1 MVFKPFTTLARQ
13 SISKHLVNG
22 YAQSVVA
29 ATQSSYASST
39 VQLSRLGQQNAPARL
54 HTAFGGANSGRA
66 APGKDGQGSDSLGSY
81 YAVQSQAIDEKEE
94 KENRKYLFS
103 RKILWSKAQHQQQ
116 QKALLENPPSL
127 ELGLPRSRSSSLA
140 QAEAQLPSKDVL
152 KGEEEE
158 EAVFVEP
165 AAEESEVLLS
175 EKVAPVEEVEI
186 EVEAEAAP
194 SPTSSEET
202 LVPASPEVSGIT
214 DRYNDQLRDLRTAG
228 KYQEISALFEHM
240 IQEGVQPST
249 TTYNHVLV
257 ALVQTGAGGIARVLN
272 VYQDMLRNK
281 VLPSTVTYSILIDY
295 LAASSKSSLQFA
307 QRIQDDILRFGFVIP
322 SRKRELD
329 EIRSQ
334 KSLDMAL
341 DIFYAST
348 EVRVERAFSEPVYS
362 ILIEAC
368 AESGREED
376 MLKVYT
382 HMEVHGVLPSLDTT
396 LSLIKGFG
404 KAGNIRSV
412 VETYNNYCALDS
424 SKKPGSVDERYLV
437 YKSLILAYM
446 EAGDPAGALSFL
458 EKIVGASK
466 DAHRSQLLAVAIIKG
481 FLQQG
486 DLHSAKE
493 WIVGRMTGASEYPGL
508 SRVLIGVADLGDYG
522 LANQLYSEFMAHV
535 RLHGINHSGTSIA
548 QMAFLNLC
556 VKEGKIENARAV
568 WNDLSERILSNG
580 PDVEAAVVYSMM
592 LFENRLTNE
601 ALVVLKQ
608 FSEFFM
614 ERPSSIPLA
623 LRAEYLREA
632 FESLIDRL
640 AAKDLLTHGVA
651 LDISGFSMR
660 HCGRMGAQ
668 ASRIV
673 LGLFGEQRILGLT
686 LPQLDLLLQIQ
697 AGVLQQPGEPA
708 SEGIQKFEQMLTLAL
723 NAGVPLSKAMKVSVD
738 GVIAARGINEGL
750 LGEWT
755 AFAQAQKVWEN
766 MPMAPLTEDAV
777 ASPTLVPSE
786 GEAVAE
792 DNYDPYWAKTD
803 VKVSQ
808 AIDNALEGAKTA
820 RARLMDA
827 RRMYQQT
834 RKAGRLV
841 RMTTLA
847 RMVGAAARAGQPEFM
862 EEIYQNARMDT
873 PLLTE
878 FRSVRYVWCI
888 LLDSMV
894 AGQLSVGNRRQ
905 AAVYHDEMLKMGASP
920 SANTYGLYIVSLKGS
935 NQTYDEASEA
945 LKIFERAKAENV
957 LPSSFLYNALIGK
970 LAKARRVDDC
980 LFYFAEMRAL
990 GIKPTSVTYGT
1001 MINALTRVGDEHFAE
1016 ELFQEMEAMPNYK
1029 PRPAP
1034 YNSLMQFFVNTK
1046 RDRSKVM
1053 DYFNRMTSLGIEA
1066 TSHTY
1071 KLLIEAYATLDPP
1084 DMSAAEGVLDLIRTK
1099 NQPVESSHHAA
1110 LIHAKGCV
1118 LQDVEAAISHF
1129 KSLLHPTTSTA
1140 KLQPQLDNTIYQAL
1154 FESLV
1159 ANHRVQD
1166 TTLWLSDM
1174 ERRGVRMTPYIANTL
1189 IHGWALEK
1197 DIVKAEEVYK
1207 SLSKDENARLKR
1219 EPSTYEAMTRAYL
1232 AVEDRAGALKVVNE
1246 MSGRGYPNAVM
1257 VRVMDL
1263 VRGRGE

>member
-22 YAQSVVA
+22 CAQSVVA

-66 APGKDGQGSDSLGSY
+66 APGKDGQGSDSLGAY
-81 YAVQSQAIDEKEE
+81 YAAQSQAVDEKEE

-127 ELGLPRSRSSSLA
+127 EPGSPRSRSSSIT
-140 QAEAQLPSKDVL
+140 QVEAQLPSKDIV
-152 KGEEEE
+152 KGEEE
-158 EAVFVEP
+158 EAVFVESV
-165 AAEESEVLLS
+165 AEDSEILS
-175 EKVAPVEEVEI
+175 PEEVAPVEDAK
-186 EVEAEAAP
+186 AEFAL
-194 SPTSSEET
+194 SPTPSEET
-202 LVPASPEVSGIT
+202 LVPASPEVSGVT
-214 DRYNDQLRDLRTAG
+214 AQYNDQLRDLRTAG
-228 KYQEISALFEHM
+228 KYEEILALFEHM

-257 ALVQTGAGGIARVLN
+257 ALIQTGAGGIPRVLS

-307 QRIQDDILRFGFVIP
+307 RRIENDILRFGFVVP
-322 SRKRELD
+322 SRRRELD

-348 EVRVERAFSEPVYS
+348 EVRVERTFSEPVYS

-368 AESGREED
+368 AEDGREED

-382 HMEVHGVLPSLDTT
+382 HMELHDVLPSLDTT

-404 KAGNIRSV
+404 KAENICSA
-412 VETYNNYCALDS
+412 VETYNNYCALDT
-424 SKKPGSVDERYLV
+424 SKKPANVDERYLV
-437 YKSLILAYM
+437 YKALILAYM

-458 EKIVGASK
+458 EKIVGTSK
-466 DAHRSQLLAVAIIKG
+466 DPHRSQWLAEAIIKG
-481 FLQQG
+481 FLQRS
-486 DLHSAKE
+486 DLGSAKE
-493 WIVGRMTGASEYPGL
+493 WIAGRMAGTSEYIGL

-522 LANQLYSEFMAHV
+522 LADRLYSEFMDYV
-535 RLHGINHSGTSIA
+535 RLHSINHSSTSIA

-556 VKEGKIENARAV
+556 VKERKIGRARAV
-568 WNDLSERILSNG
+568 WNDLSERVLSSG

-614 ERPSSIPLA
+614 EKPLGVPLA
-623 LRAEYLREA
+623 LKAEYLQEA

-660 HCGRMGAQ
+660 HCGRMGAP

-697 AGVLQQPGEPA
+697 AGVFQQPGELV
-708 SEGIQKFEQMLTLAL
+708 SGDMQKFEQMLTLAL
-723 NAGVPLSKAMKVSVD
+723 NAGVPLSKAMKISVD
-738 GVIAARGINEGL
+738 GVIAARGIDEGL
-750 LGEWT
+750 LAKWT
-755 AFAQAQKVWEN
+755 AFVQSQKVWEN
-766 MPMAPLTEDAV
+766 MPMAPLTEDVV

-786 GEAVAE
+786 GETAVAE
-792 DNYDPYWAKTD
+792 DNHDPYWAKTD

-808 AIDNALEGAKTA
+808 AIDNALESTKAA

-847 RMVGAAARAGQPEFM
+847 RMVGAASRAGQPEFM
-862 EEIYQNARMDT
+862 EEIYRNARMDT
-873 PLLTE
+873 PLLME
-878 FRSVRYVWCI
+878 FRSVRYVWCV
-888 LLDSMV
+888 LLDAMV
-894 AGQLSVGNRRQ
+894 AGQLSIGNRQ
-905 AAVYHDEMLKMGASP
+905 KAAVYHEEMLKMRASP

-980 LFYFAEMRAL
+980 LFYFAEMRTL

-1053 DYFNRMTSLGIEA
+1053 SYFNRMTSLGIEA

-1084 DMSAAEGVLDLIRTK
+1084 DMPAAEGVLDLIRAK

-1129 KSLLHPTTSTA
+1129 KSLLHPTTATP
-1140 KLQPQLDNTIYQAL
+1140 QPQLDNTIYQAL

-1174 ERRGVRMTPYIANTL
+1174 GRRGVRMTPYIANTL

-1197 DIVKAEEVYK
+1197 DIGKAEEVYE

-1232 AVEDRAGALKVVNE
+1232 AVEDRAGALRVVDE
-1246 MSGRGYPNAVM
+1246 MSERGYPSAVM
-1257 VRVMDL
+1257 VRVADL

>member
-66 APGKDGQGSDSLGSY
+66 APGKDGQSGDSLGAY
-81 YAVQSQAIDEKEE
+81 YAVQSQAVDEKEE

-140 QAEAQLPSKDVL
+140 QVEAQLPSKDVV
-152 KGEEEE
+152 KGEGEE

-175 EKVAPVEEVEI
+175 EKVAPVEKVEVE
-186 EVEAEAAP
+186 VAP

-202 LVPASPEVSGIT
+202 LVPASPEVSSIT
-214 DRYNDQLRDLRTAG
+214 AQYNDQLRDLRTAG
-228 KYQEISALFEHM
+228 KYEEISALFEHM

-257 ALVQTGAGGIARVLN
+257 ALVQTGTGGIARILN

-307 QRIQDDILRFGFVIP
+307 RRIEDDILRFGFVVP

-348 EVRVERAFSEPVYS
+348 EVRVERTFSEPVYS

-368 AESGREED
+368 AESSREED

-382 HMEVHGVLPSLDTT
+382 HMEIHGVLPSLDTT

-404 KAGNIRSV
+404 KAGNIRSA
-412 VETYNNYCALDS
+412 VETYNNYCALDT

-466 DAHRSQLLAVAIIKG
+466 DAHRSQWLAEAIIKG
-481 FLQQG
+481 FLQRG
-486 DLHSAKE
+486 DLESAKE
-493 WIVGRMTGASEYPGL
+493 WIVGRMTGTSEYLGL
-508 SRVLIGVADLGDYG
+508 SRVLIGVADLGDYE

-535 RLHGINHSGTSIA
+535 RLHGINHSSTSIA

-580 PDVEAAVVYSMM
+580 PDAEAAVVYSMM

-614 ERPSSIPLA
+614 EKPSSVSLA
-623 LRAEYLREA
+623 LRAEYLREV
-632 FESLIDRL
+632 FESSIDRL

-660 HCGRMGAQ
+660 HCGRMGAR
-668 ASRIV
+668 ASKIV

-697 AGVLQQPGEPA
+697 AGVLQQPGEPV
-708 SEGIQKFEQMLTLAL
+708 SEGMQKFEQMLTLAL

-738 GVIAARGINEGL
+738 GVIAARGINQGL
-750 LGEWT
+750 LAKWT
-755 AFAQAQKVWEN
+755 AFVQAQKVWEN
-766 MPMAPLTEDAV
+766 MPIAPLTEDVV

-786 GEAVAE
+786 GETAVAE

-803 VKVSQ
+803 VKISQ

-862 EEIYQNARMDT
+862 EEIYRNAKTDA
-873 PLLTE
+873 PLLME
-878 FRSVRYVWCI
+878 FRSVRYVWCV

-894 AGQLSVGNRRQ
+894 AGQLSVGNRQQ
-905 AAVYHDEMLKMGASP
+905 AAVYHEEMLKMGASP

-1053 DYFNRMTSLGIEA
+1053 SYFNRMTSLGIEA

-1084 DMSAAEGVLDLIRTK
+1084 DMPAAEGVLDLIRAK

-1129 KSLLHPTTSTA
+1129 KSLLHPTTSTT
-1140 KLQPQLDNTIYQAL
+1140 KPQPQLDNTIYQAL

-1197 DIVKAEEVYK
+1197 DIEKAEEVYE

-1232 AVEDRAGALKVVNE
+1232 AVEDRAGALRVVNE

>member
-1 MVFKPFTTLARQ
+1 M
-13 SISKHLVNG
+13 
-22 YAQSVVA
+22 
-29 ATQSSYASST
+29 
-39 VQLSRLGQQNAPARL
+39 
-54 HTAFGGANSGRA
+54 TAYPRPHWPGA
-66 APGKDGQGSDSLGSY
+66 Y
-81 YAVQSQAIDEKEE
+81 FI
-94 KENRKYLFS
+94 LF
-103 RKILWSKAQHQQQ
+103 
-116 QKALLENPPSL
+116 
-127 ELGLPRSRSSSLA
+127 
-140 QAEAQLPSKDVL
+140 
-152 KGEEEE
+152 
-158 EAVFVEP
+158 
-165 AAEESEVLLS
+165 
-175 EKVAPVEEVEI
+175 
-186 EVEAEAAP
+186 
-194 SPTSSEET
+194 
-202 LVPASPEVSGIT
+202 
-214 DRYNDQLRDLRTAG
+214 
-228 KYQEISALFEHM
+228 
-240 IQEGVQPST
+240 
-249 TTYNHVLV
+249 
-257 ALVQTGAGGIARVLN
+257 
-272 VYQDMLRNK
+272 
-281 VLPSTVTYSILIDY
+281 
-295 LAASSKSSLQFA
+295 
-307 QRIQDDILRFGFVIP
+307 FVIFHYQHH
-322 SRKRELD
+322 
-329 EIRSQ
+329 IH
-334 KSLDMAL
+334 
-341 DIFYAST
+341 ST
-348 EVRVERAFSEPVYS
+348 
-362 ILIEAC
+362 LQ
-368 AESGREED
+368 
-376 MLKVYT
+376 
-382 HMEVHGVLPSLDTT
+382 
-396 LSLIKGFG
+396 
-404 KAGNIRSV
+404 
-412 VETYNNYCALDS
+412 
-424 SKKPGSVDERYLV
+424 YL
-437 YKSLILAYM
+437 
-446 EAGDPAGALSFL
+446 
-458 EKIVGASK
+458 
-466 DAHRSQLLAVAIIKG
+466 
-481 FLQQG
+481 
-486 DLHSAKE
+486 
-493 WIVGRMTGASEYPGL
+493 GL
-508 SRVLIGVADLGDYG
+508 SRVLVGVADLGEYE
-522 LANQLYSEFMAHV
+522 LADQLYSEFMAHV
-535 RLHGINHSGTSIA
+535 RLHGINHRDTSIA

-556 VKEGKIENARAV
+556 AKEGKVGRARVV
-568 WNDLSERILSNG
+568 WNDLSERVLSNG

-608 FSEFFM
+608 FSEFFV
-614 ERPSSIPLA
+614 ERPLGAPLA
-623 LRAEYLREA
+623 LRVGYLQEA
-632 FESLIDRL
+632 FENLIDRL

-660 HCGRMGAQ
+660 HCGRVGAQ
-668 ASRIV
+668 ASRVV
-673 LGLFGEQRILGLT
+673 LGLFEEQRILGLT

-697 AGVLQQPGEPA
+697 AGVIQQPGELV
-708 SEGIQKFEQMLTLAL
+708 SEDMQKFEQMLTLAL
-723 NAGVPLSKAMKVSVD
+723 GAGVPLSKSMKASVD
-738 GVIAARGINEGL
+738 SVIAVRGIDEGL
-750 LGEWT
+750 LAKWI
-755 AFAQAQKVWEN
+755 AFVQTQEVWGN

-786 GEAVAE
+786 GETAVAE
-792 DNYDPYWAKTD
+792 DSHDPYWAKTD

-808 AIDNALEGAKTA
+808 AIDNALEGAKAA
-820 RARLMDA
+820 RVRLMDA

-862 EEIYQNARMDT
+862 EEIYRNARIDA
-873 PLLTE
+873 PLLME
-878 FRSVRYVWCI
+878 FRSVRYVWCV

-894 AGQLSVGNRRQ
+894 AGQLSVGNRQQ
-905 AAVYHDEMLKMGASP
+905 AAVYHEEMLKMGASP

-980 LFYFAEMRAL
+980 LFYFADMRAL

-1016 ELFQEMEAMPNYK
+1016 ELFQEMETMPNYK

-1053 DYFNRMTSLGIEA
+1053 SYFNRMTSLGIEA

-1084 DMSAAEGVLDLIRTK
+1084 DMAAAEGVLDLIRAK

-1129 KSLLHPTTSTA
+1129 KSLLHQTTSTP
-1140 KLQPQLDNTIYQAL
+1140 KPQPKLDNTIYQAL

-1174 ERRGVRMTPYIANTL
+1174 EHRGVRMTPYIANTL

-1197 DIVKAEEVYK
+1197 DIEKAEEVYE

-1246 MSGRGYPNAVM
+1246 MSGRGYPSAVM
-1257 VRVMDL
+1257 VRVVDL

>member
-54 HTAFGGANSGRA
+54 HTSFGGANSGRA
-66 APGKDGQGSDSLGSY
+66 APGKDGQGGDSLGAY
-81 YAVQSQAIDEKEE
+81 YAVQSQAVDEKEE

-140 QAEAQLPSKDVL
+140 QVEAQLPSKDVV
-152 KGEEEE
+152 KGEGEE

-175 EKVAPVEEVEI
+175 EKVAPVQ
-186 EVEAEAAP
+186 EVEAEVAP
-194 SPTSSEET
+194 SPTLSEET
-202 LVPASPEVSGIT
+202 LVPASPEVSSIT
-214 DRYNDQLRDLRTAG
+214 AQYNDQLRDLRTAG
-228 KYQEISALFEHM
+228 KYEEISALFEHM
-240 IQEGVQPST
+240 IREGVQPST

-295 LAASSKSSLQFA
+295 LAASSKSSLQFSR
-307 QRIQDDILRFGFVIP
+307 RIEDDILRFGFVVP

-348 EVRVERAFSEPVYS
+348 EVRVERTFSEPVYS

-368 AESGREED
+368 AESSREED

-382 HMEVHGVLPSLDTT
+382 HMEMHDVLPSLDTT

-404 KAGNIRSV
+404 KAGNIRSA
-412 VETYNNYCALDS
+412 VETYNNYCALDT

-466 DAHRSQLLAVAIIKG
+466 DAHRSQWLAEAIIKG
-481 FLQQG
+481 FLQRG
-486 DLHSAKE
+486 DLESAKE
-493 WIVGRMTGASEYPGL
+493 WIVGRMTGTSEYLGL
-508 SRVLIGVADLGDYG
+508 SRVLIGVADLGDYE

-535 RLHGINHSGTSIA
+535 RLHGINHSSTSIA

-568 WNDLSERILSNG
+568 WNHLSERILSNG
-580 PDVEAAVVYSMM
+580 PDAEAAVVYSMM

-614 ERPSSIPLA
+614 EKPSSISLA

-632 FESLIDRL
+632 FESSIDRL
-640 AAKDLLTHGVA
+640 ASKDLLTHGVA

-660 HCGRMGAQ
+660 HCGRMGAR
-668 ASRIV
+668 ASKIV

-708 SEGIQKFEQMLTLAL
+708 SEGTQKFEQMLTLAL
-723 NAGVPLSKAMKVSVD
+723 NAGVPLSKAVKVSVD

-750 LGEWT
+750 LAKWT
-755 AFAQAQKVWEN
+755 AFAEAQKVWEN
-766 MPMAPLTEDAV
+766 MPMAPLTEDVV

-786 GEAVAE
+786 GETAVAE

-862 EEIYQNARMDT
+862 EEIYRNAKTDA
-873 PLLTE
+873 PLLME
-878 FRSVRYVWCI
+878 FRSVRYVWCV

-894 AGQLSVGNRRQ
+894 AGQLSVGNRQQ
-905 AAVYHDEMLKMGASP
+905 AAVYHEEMLKMGASP

-1053 DYFNRMTSLGIEA
+1053 SYFNRMTSLGIEA

-1084 DMSAAEGVLDLIRTK
+1084 DMPAAEGVLDLIRAK

-1129 KSLLHPTTSTA
+1129 KSLLHPATST
-1140 KLQPQLDNTIYQAL
+1140 KPQPQLDNTIYQAL

-1166 TTLWLSDM
+1166 TTQWLSDM

-1197 DIVKAEEVYK
+1197 DIEKAEEVYE

-1232 AVEDRAGALKVVNE
+1232 AVEDRAGALRVVNE

>member
-66 APGKDGQGSDSLGSY
+66 APGKDGQSGDSLGAY
-81 YAVQSQAIDEKEE
+81 YAVQSQAVDEKEE

-140 QAEAQLPSKDVL
+140 QVEAQLPSKDVV
-152 KGEEEE
+152 KREGEE

-175 EKVAPVEEVEI
+175 EKVAPVEKVEVE
-186 EVEAEAAP
+186 VAP

-202 LVPASPEVSGIT
+202 LVPASPEVSSIT
-214 DRYNDQLRDLRTAG
+214 AQYNDQLRDLRTAG
-228 KYQEISALFEHM
+228 KYEEISALFEHM

-257 ALVQTGAGGIARVLN
+257 ALVQTGTGGIARILN

-307 QRIQDDILRFGFVIP
+307 RRIEDDILRFGFVVP

-348 EVRVERAFSEPVYS
+348 EVRVERTFSEPVYS

-368 AESGREED
+368 AESSREED

-382 HMEVHGVLPSLDTT
+382 HMEIHGVLPSLDTT

-404 KAGNIRSV
+404 KAGNIRSA
-412 VETYNNYCALDS
+412 VETYNNYCALDT

-466 DAHRSQLLAVAIIKG
+466 DAHRSQWLAEAIIKG
-481 FLQQG
+481 FLQRG
-486 DLHSAKE
+486 DLESAKE
-493 WIVGRMTGASEYPGL
+493 WIVGRMTGTSEYLGL
-508 SRVLIGVADLGDYG
+508 SRVLIGVADLGDYE

-535 RLHGINHSGTSIA
+535 RLHGINHSSTSIA

-580 PDVEAAVVYSMM
+580 PDAEAAVVYSMM

-614 ERPSSIPLA
+614 EKPSSVSLA
-623 LRAEYLREA
+623 LRAEYLREV
-632 FESLIDRL
+632 FESSIDRL

-660 HCGRMGAQ
+660 HCGRMGAR
-668 ASRIV
+668 ASKIV

-697 AGVLQQPGEPA
+697 AGVLQQPGEPI
-708 SEGIQKFEQMLTLAL
+708 SEGMQKFEQMLTLAL

-738 GVIAARGINEGL
+738 GVIAARGINQGL
-750 LGEWT
+750 LAKWT
-755 AFAQAQKVWEN
+755 AFVQAQKVWEN
-766 MPMAPLTEDAV
+766 MPIAPLTEDVV

-786 GEAVAE
+786 GETAVAE

-803 VKVSQ
+803 VKISQ

-862 EEIYQNARMDT
+862 EEIYRNAKTDA
-873 PLLTE
+873 PLLME
-878 FRSVRYVWCI
+878 FRSVRYVWCV

-894 AGQLSVGNRRQ
+894 AGQLSVGNRQQ
-905 AAVYHDEMLKMGASP
+905 AAVYHEEMLKMGASP

-1053 DYFNRMTSLGIEA
+1053 SYFNRMTSLGIEA

-1084 DMSAAEGVLDLIRTK
+1084 DMPAAEGVLDLIRAK

-1129 KSLLHPTTSTA
+1129 KSLLHPTTSTT
-1140 KLQPQLDNTIYQAL
+1140 KPQPQLDNTIYQAL

-1197 DIVKAEEVYK
+1197 DIEKAEEVYE

-1232 AVEDRAGALKVVNE
+1232 AVEDRAGALRVVNE

>member
-29 ATQSSYASST
+29 ATQSSYASSS
-39 VQLSRLGQQNAPARL
+39 VQLSRLGQQNVPARL
-54 HTAFGGANSGRA
+54 HTTFGSANSGRA
-66 APGKDGQGSDSLGSY
+66 TPGKDGQGGDSLGAY
-81 YAVQSQAIDEKEE
+81 YAAQSQAVDEKEE

-116 QKALLENPPSL
+116 QKALLENPSSL
-127 ELGLPRSRSSSLA
+127 ESGVPRSRSSSLV
-140 QAEAQLPSKDVL
+140 QAEALLPSKDVV
-152 KGEEEE
+152 KGEE
-158 EAVFVEP
+158 EAVFVES
-165 AAEESEVLLS
+165 AAEELEVSSS
-175 EKVAPVEEVEI
+175 EKVAPVEAA
-186 EVEAEAAP
+186 EAEFVP
-194 SPTSSEET
+194 SPTTSEET
-202 LVPASPEVSGIT
+202 LVPASPEVPSIT
-214 DRYNDQLRDLRTAG
+214 TQYNDQLRDLRTAG
-228 KYQEISALFEHM
+228 KFEEISALFEHM

-257 ALVQTGAGGIARVLN
+257 ALIHTGAGGIARVLS

-295 LAASSKSSLQFA
+295 LAANSKSSLQFA
-307 QRIQDDILRFGFVIP
+307 RRIEDDTLRFGFVVP
-322 SRKRELD
+322 SRGRELN
-329 EIRSQ
+329 EVNSQ

-348 EVRVERAFSEPVYS
+348 EVRVERTFSEPVYS

-368 AESGREED
+368 AEHGREED

-382 HMEVHGVLPSLDTT
+382 HMEMHGVLPSFDTT

-404 KAGNIRSV
+404 KAGNISSA
-412 VETYNNYCALDS
+412 VETYNYCALDA
-424 SKKPGSVDERYLV
+424 SKKPGNVHERYMV
-437 YKSLILAYM
+437 YKALILAYM
-446 EAGDPAGALSFL
+446 EAGEPAGAVSFL
-458 EKIVGASK
+458 EKIVGTSK
-466 DAHRSQLLAVAIIKG
+466 DAHRSQWLAEAIIKG

-486 DLHSAKE
+486 DLESAKQ
-493 WIVGRMTGASEYPGL
+493 WIMSRMAGTSEYLGL

-522 LANQLYSEFMAHV
+522 LANQLYSEFMAYV
-535 RLHGINHSGTSIA
+535 RLHGINDPSTSIS

-556 VKEGKIENARAV
+556 VKEGKIESARAV

-592 LFENRLTNE
+592 LFDNRLTNE

-608 FSEFFM
+608 FGEFFM
-614 ERPSSIPLA
+614 EKPFGVPLA
-623 LRAEYLREA
+623 LRTEYLQEA
-632 FESLIDRL
+632 FENLIDKL
-640 AAKDLLTHGVA
+640 ATKNLLTHGVA

-660 HCGRMGAQ
+660 HCGRMGTQ

-673 LGLFGEQRILGLT
+673 LGLFGEERILGLT

-697 AGVLQQPGEPA
+697 AGVLQQPGEMVA
-708 SEGIQKFEQMLTLAL
+708 EDMHKFEQMLTIAL
-723 NAGVPLSKAMKVSVD
+723 NAGVPLSKVMKVSVD
-738 GVIAARGINEGL
+738 GVIAARGINGDL
-750 LGEWT
+750 LAKWT
-755 AFAQAQKVWEN
+755 AFAEAQKVWEN
-766 MPMAPLTEDAV
+766 MPMAPLTEDMV
-777 ASPTLVPSE
+777 SSPTLVGSE
-786 GEAVAE
+786 GEAAVAE

-808 AIDNALEGAKTA
+808 AIDNALEGAKAA
-820 RARLMDA
+820 RVRLMDA

-862 EEIYQNARMDT
+862 EEIYLNARMDA
-873 PLLTE
+873 PLLME

-888 LLDSMV
+888 LLDSMI
-894 AGQLSVGNRRQ
+894 AGQLSLGNRQQ
-905 AAVYHDEMLKMGASP
+905 ATVYHEEMLKMGASP

-1053 DYFNRMTSLGIEA
+1053 SYFNRMTSLSIEA

-1084 DMSAAEGVLDLIRTK
+1084 DMPAAEDVLNLIRAK

-1118 LQDVEAAISHF
+1118 QQDVEAAISHF
-1129 KSLLHPTTSTA
+1129 KSLL
-1140 KLQPQLDNTIYQAL
+1140 LQAGKPQLDNTIYQAL

-1159 ANHRVQD
+1159 ANHRIHD
-1166 TTLWLSDM
+1166 TTIWLADM

-1197 DIVKAEEVYK
+1197 DIKKAEEVYD

-1232 AVEDRAGALKVVNE
+1232 AVEDRTGAMRVVDE
-1246 MSGRGYPNAVM
+1246 MSGRGYPSAVM
-1257 VRVMDL
+1257 VRVVDL
-1263 VRGRGE
+1263 VRGRGD

>member
-66 APGKDGQGSDSLGSY
+66 APGKDGQSGDSLGAY
-81 YAVQSQAIDEKEE
+81 YAVQSQAVDEKEE

-140 QAEAQLPSKDVL
+140 QVEAQLPSKDVV
-152 KGEEEE
+152 KREGEE

-175 EKVAPVEEVEI
+175 EKVAPVEKVEVE
-186 EVEAEAAP
+186 VAP

-202 LVPASPEVSGIT
+202 LVPASPEVSSIT
-214 DRYNDQLRDLRTAG
+214 AQYNDQLRDLRTAG
-228 KYQEISALFEHM
+228 KYEEISALFEHM

-257 ALVQTGAGGIARVLN
+257 ALVQTGTGGIARILN

-307 QRIQDDILRFGFVIP
+307 RRIEDDILRFGFVVP

-348 EVRVERAFSEPVYS
+348 EVRVERTFSEPVYS

-368 AESGREED
+368 AESSREED

-382 HMEVHGVLPSLDTT
+382 HMEIHGVLPSLDTT

-404 KAGNIRSV
+404 KAGNIRSA
-412 VETYNNYCALDS
+412 VETYNNYCALDT

-466 DAHRSQLLAVAIIKG
+466 DAHRSQWLAEAIIKG
-481 FLQQG
+481 FLQRG
-486 DLHSAKE
+486 DLESAKE
-493 WIVGRMTGASEYPGL
+493 WIVGRMTGTSEYLGL
-508 SRVLIGVADLGDYG
+508 SRVLIGVADLGDYE

-535 RLHGINHSGTSIA
+535 RLHGINHSSTSIA

-580 PDVEAAVVYSMM
+580 PDAEAAVVYSMM

-614 ERPSSIPLA
+614 EKPSSVSLA
-623 LRAEYLREA
+623 LRAEYLREV
-632 FESLIDRL
+632 FESSIDRL

-660 HCGRMGAQ
+660 HCGRMGAR
-668 ASRIV
+668 ASKIV

-697 AGVLQQPGEPA
+697 AGVLQQPGEPV
-708 SEGIQKFEQMLTLAL
+708 SEGMQKFEQMLTLAL

-738 GVIAARGINEGL
+738 GVIAARGINQGL
-750 LGEWT
+750 LAKWT
-755 AFAQAQKVWEN
+755 AFVQAQKVWEN
-766 MPMAPLTEDAV
+766 MPIAPLTEDVV

-786 GEAVAE
+786 GETAVAE

-803 VKVSQ
+803 VKISQ

-862 EEIYQNARMDT
+862 EEIYRNAKTDA
-873 PLLTE
+873 PLLME
-878 FRSVRYVWCI
+878 FRSVRYVWCV

-894 AGQLSVGNRRQ
+894 AGQLSVGNRQQ
-905 AAVYHDEMLKMGASP
+905 AAVYHEEMLKMGASP

-1053 DYFNRMTSLGIEA
+1053 SYFNRMTSLGIEA

-1084 DMSAAEGVLDLIRTK
+1084 DMPAAEGVLDLIRAK

-1129 KSLLHPTTSTA
+1129 KSLLHPTTSTT
-1140 KLQPQLDNTIYQAL
+1140 KPQPQLDNTIYQAL

-1197 DIVKAEEVYK
+1197 DIEKAEEVYE

-1232 AVEDRAGALKVVNE
+1232 AVEDRAGALRVVNE

>member
-66 APGKDGQGSDSLGSY
+66 APGKDGQGSDSLGAY
-81 YAVQSQAIDEKEE
+81 YAAQSQAVDDKEE

-127 ELGLPRSRSSSLA
+127 EVGLPRSRSSSLA
-140 QAEAQLPSKDVL
+140 HAEAQLPSSDLV
-152 KGEEEE
+152 KGEEGE
-158 EAVFVEP
+158 EAVFVES
-165 AAEESEVLLS
+165 AAEEESEILPT
-175 EKVAPVEEVEI
+175 EKLAPVEDA
-186 EVEAEAAP
+186 EAELAP

-214 DRYNDQLRDLRTAG
+214 AQYNDQLRDLRTAE
-228 KYQEISALFEHM
+228 KYDEILALFDHM
-240 IQEGVQPST
+240 VQEGVQPST

-257 ALVQTGAGGIARVLN
+257 ALIQTGAGGIARVLG

-281 VLPSTVTYSILIDY
+281 VSPSTVTYSILIDY

-307 QRIQDDILRFGFVIP
+307 RRIEDDILRFGFVVP
-322 SRKRELD
+322 SRERELD
-329 EIRSQ
+329 EIHSQ

-368 AESGREED
+368 AENGREED
-376 MLKVYT
+376 MLKAYT
-382 HMEVHGVLPSLDTT
+382 HMEVHDVLPSLDTT

-404 KAGNIRSV
+404 KAGDIRSA
-412 VETYNNYCALDS
+412 VETYNNYCALDAS
-424 SKKPGSVDERYLV
+424 RRPGSIDERYLV
-437 YKSLILAYM
+437 YEALILAYM
-446 EAGDPAGALSFL
+446 EAGNPAGALSFL
-458 EKIVGASK
+458 EKIVGVSK
-466 DAHRSQLLAVAIIKG
+466 DARRSQWLAEAIIKG
-481 FLQQG
+481 FLQRG
-486 DLHSAKE
+486 DLGSARK
-493 WIVGRMTGASEYPGL
+493 WIVGRMAGTSEYPGL
-508 SRVLIGVADLGDYG
+508 SRVLVGVADLGDYE
-522 LANQLYSEFMAHV
+522 LANQLYSEFMAHA
-535 RLHGINHSGTSIA
+535 RLHGINLHGNSTA

-556 VKEGKIENARAV
+556 VKEGKVGHARAV
-568 WNDLSERILSNG
+568 WNDLSERNLSNG
-580 PDVEAAVVYSMM
+580 PDAEAAVVYSMM

-614 ERPSSIPLA
+614 EKPLGAPLA
-623 LRAEYLREA
+623 LRAGYLQEA
-632 FESLIDRL
+632 FEDLIDRL

-651 LDISGFSMR
+651 LDITGFGMR
-660 HCGRMGAQ
+660 HCGRVGTR
-668 ASRIV
+668 ASRV
-673 LGLFGEQRILGLT
+673 VMGLFGEQRILGLT

-697 AGVLQQPGEPA
+697 AGVLQQPGESV
-708 SEGIQKFEQMLTLAL
+708 SEDMRKFEQMLTLAL
-723 NAGVPLSKAMKVSVD
+723 NAGVPLSKAVKVSVD
-738 GVIAARGINEGL
+738 GVIAARGIDEGL
-750 LGEWT
+750 LAKWT
-755 AFAQAQKVWEN
+755 AFVQAQEVWEN
-766 MPMAPLTEDAV
+766 LPMAPLTEDVA

-786 GEAVAE
+786 GETAVAE
-792 DNYDPYWAKTD
+792 DNHDPYWAKTD

-808 AIDNALEGAKTA
+808 AIDNALEGTKAA
-820 RARLMDA
+820 RVRLTDA

-834 RKAGRLV
+834 RRAGRLV

-862 EEIYQNARMDT
+862 EEIYQNARTDT
-873 PLLTE
+873 PLLME
-878 FRSVRYVWCI
+878 FRSVRYVWCV

-894 AGQLSVGNRRQ
+894 AGQLSVGNRQQ
-905 AAVYHDEMLKMGASP
+905 AAVYHEELLKMGASP

-1053 DYFNRMTSLGIEA
+1053 SYFNRMTSLGIEA

-1084 DMSAAEGVLDLIRTK
+1084 DMSAAEGVLDLIRSK

-1129 KSLLHPTTSTA
+1129 KSLLHPTTSSP
-1140 KLQPQLDNTIYQAL
+1140 QPQLDNTIYQAL

-1197 DIVKAEEVYK
+1197 DIGKAEEVYE

-1232 AVEDRAGALKVVNE
+1232 TVEDRAGALKVVNE
-1246 MSGRGYPNAVM
+1246 MSGRGYPSAVM